1 MKLMETEAPSDGS
14 CFNVNY
20 SDKASIIPLVFHP
33 HFKASQTVIHCV
45 RISMTGK
52 SGQHVVSQIPGI
64 R

>member
-1 MKLMETEAPSDGS
+1 MGS
-14 CFNVNY
+14 CFNFNY
-20 SDKASIIPLVFHP
+20 SDKASIIPLIFHP
-33 HFKASQTVIHCV
+33 HFKASQTVIHRV